1 MFPHPQPCVSFLLAV
16 HPPTHPS
23 IHRCIHIHKTGR
35 SPPPYTHNKPPTPT
49 HPPSPHS
56 VQLDLEANHD
66 AVVAL
71 LQDKGF
77 KTREYLSECT
87 VYDGQKNLGR

>member
-1 MFPHPQPCVSFLLAV
+1 
-16 HPPTHPS
+16 
-23 IHRCIHIHKTGR
+23 
-35 SPPPYTHNKPPTPT
+35 
-49 HPPSPHS
+49 
-56 VQLDLEANHD
+56 VQLDLESNHD

-71 LQDKGF
+71 LQVKGF

>member
-1 MFPHPQPCVSFLLAV
+1 M
-16 HPPTHPS
+16 
-23 IHRCIHIHKTGR
+23 
-35 SPPPYTHNKPPTPT
+35 
-49 HPPSPHS
+49 
-56 VQLDLEANHD
+56 QLDLEANHD